1 MIEGDLMYGTQ
12 LKYDGSFKNVVKKS
26 PIFWKKNVDI
36 PKNIRKFIDDF
47 SHNIILYDR
56 DNDSY
61 YCSCCLNKLENFYCS
76 ECNKQYRDLKHNQ
89 TKCSDVIDDVYSF
102 NKSSYFVRRYYFVFD
117 VVDSEVILYNI
128 VEEHSREIYIQFH
141 RSALS
146 IKNAYW
152 IRNDSIVDLITNNVI
167 NFEDIDK
174 QINTIHPIFDFLFI
188 DFDLDINLYD
198 DYSCRRTLYVDNLDI
213 LRDTIYKYTNIWDSK
228 EFLRDYDFRVLSIT
242 YIPLRFKQFEYLI
255 KYKLYN
261 LAFEAP
267 HLLTGKTFKERFG
280 VDKEFLSFMQEINID
295 YYELL
300 GLQLS
305 KCKNKYLLGCIGWE
319 YDIAVELFKIISFN
333 MDEFGKF
340 LEKQSINRIPEYFD
354 YIRMSIEL
362 GYDITDKKVLYPE
375 NFMQV
380 HDRLFL
386 QYEILKNTEI
396 ENSIKSL
403 SNVLGFNFYEDD
415 KYIIFPANSIESMID
430 EGSQQHNCLRTYIS
444 SYGNNECQIYFMRAK
459 SEKDKSFVTIE
470 VRNNKIIQARA
481 RFNEEPSK
489 EIMGILRKW
498 ERTLLL
504 VESE

>member
-1 MIEGDLMYGTQ
+1 MYGTQ
-12 LKYDGSFKNVVKKS
+12 LKYDDNFGNIVEKS
-26 PIFWKKNVDI
+26 PVFWSKNTDI
-36 PKNIRKFIDDF
+36 PKNIREFIDEF
-47 SHNIILYDR
+47 SNNIILYDR
-56 DNDSY
+56 DNHSY
-61 YCSCCLNKLENFYCS
+61 YCSCCLNELDDFYCS
-76 ECNKQYRDLKHNQ
+76 ECNKQYRDLKYDP
-89 TKCSDVIDDVYSF
+89 TKCSNVIDDVYSF
-102 NKSSYFVRRYYFVFD
+102 NKSSYFFRRYYFVFD

-128 VEEHSREIYIQFH
+128 VEENSRRIYIKFH

-174 QINTIHPIFDFLFI
+174 QINNVVFDFLFI
-188 DFDLDINLYD
+188 DYDLELEMYD
-198 DYSCRRTLYVDNLDI
+198 DYSYRRTLYVDNLDI
-213 LRDTIYKYTNIWDSK
+213 LKDTIYKYSYIWETK
-228 EFLRDYDFRVLSIT
+228 EFLKEYDFRILNLT
-242 YIPLRFKQFEYLI
+242 YIPLRYKQFEYLI

-267 HLLTGKTFKERFG
+267 HLLNGKTFKDKFG
-280 VDKEFLSFMQEINID
+280 VDKEYLPFMQEINID
-295 YYELL
+295 YHELL

-305 KCKNKYLLGCIGWE
+305 KCKNKYLLDCIGWE
-319 YDIAVELFKIISFN
+319 YDITVELFKIISFN
-333 MDEFGKF
+333 MDELGEF
-340 LEKQSINRIPEYFD
+340 LEKQSINHIPEYFD
-354 YIRMSIEL
+354 YIRISIEL

-375 NFMQV
+375 DFMQA

-386 QYEILKNTEI
+386 QYEILKNPEI

-403 SNVLGFNFYEDD
+403 SNVLGFNLYEDD
-415 KYIIFPANSIESMID
+415 KYIIFPANSIEGMID

>member
-1 MIEGDLMYGTQ
+1 MYGTQ
-12 LKYDGSFKNVVKKS
+12 LKYDDNFDNIVEKS
-26 PIFWKKNVDI
+26 PVFWSKNTDI
-36 PKNIRKFIDDF
+36 PKNIREFIDEF
-47 SHNIILYDR
+47 SNNIIIR
-56 DNDSY
+56 DSDNSSY
-61 YCSCCLNKLENFYCS
+61 YCSCCLNELDDYYCS
-76 ECNKQYRDLKHNQ
+76 NCDKNYKELKYDPTQYFN
-89 TKCSDVIDDVYSF
+89 VIDNVDSF
-102 NKSSYFVRRYYFVFD
+102 NKSSYFFRRYYFVFD

-128 VEEHSREIYIQFH
+128 VEENSRRIYIKFH

-174 QINTIHPIFDFLFI
+174 QINNVVFDFLFI
-188 DFDLDINLYD
+188 DFDLDTNIDD
-198 DYSCRRTLYVDNLDI
+198 DYMYRRTLYVDNLDI
-213 LRDTIYKYTNIWDSK
+213 LKDTIYKYTNIWDAK
-228 EFLRDYDFRVLSIT
+228 DFLRDFDFRILNLT

-255 KYKLYN
+255 KYKLYS
-261 LAFEAP
+261 LAFTAS
-267 HLLTGKTFKERFG
+267 HLLNGKTFKERFG
-280 VDKEFLSFMQEINID
+280 VEKEFLFYMQNINID

-300 GLQLS
+300 GLQLT
-305 KCKNKYLLGCIGWE
+305 KCRNRFLIGCVGNSYE
-319 YDIAVELFKIISFN
+319 FAKELFELVSLN
-333 MDEFGKF
+333 MNEFAMF
-340 LEKQSINRIPEYFD
+340 LERFAINRIPEYFD

-375 NFMQV
+375 DFMQA

-386 QYEILKNTEI
+386 QYEILKNPEI

-403 SNVLGFNFYEDD
+403 SNVLGFNLYEDD
-415 KYIIFPANSIESMID
+415 KYIIFPANSIEGMID

>member
-1 MIEGDLMYGTQ
+1 
-12 LKYDGSFKNVVKKS
+12 
-26 PIFWKKNVDI
+26 
-36 PKNIRKFIDDF
+36 
-47 SHNIILYDR
+47 
-56 DNDSY
+56 
-61 YCSCCLNKLENFYCS
+61 
-76 ECNKQYRDLKHNQ
+76 
-89 TKCSDVIDDVYSF
+89 
-102 NKSSYFVRRYYFVFD
+102 
-117 VVDSEVILYNI
+117 
-128 VEEHSREIYIQFH
+128 
-141 RSALS
+141 
-146 IKNAYW
+146 
-152 IRNDSIVDLITNNVI
+152 
-167 NFEDIDK
+167 
-174 QINTIHPIFDFLFI
+174 
-188 DFDLDINLYD
+188 
-198 DYSCRRTLYVDNLDI
+198 
-213 LRDTIYKYTNIWDSK
+213 
-228 EFLRDYDFRVLSIT
+228 
-242 YIPLRFKQFEYLI
+242 
-255 KYKLYN
+255 
-261 LAFEAP
+261 
-267 HLLTGKTFKERFG
+267 
-280 VDKEFLSFMQEINID
+280 MQEINID

-319 YDIAVELFKIISFN
+319 YDIAVELFKLISFN

-403 SNVLGFNFYEDD
+403 SNVLGFNLYEDD

-470 VRNNKIIQARA
+470 VKNNKIVQARA

-504 VESE
+504 VETE